1 MRKYEYT
8 RFTHLHN
15 DLSAVK
21 AAPGAGAGEHLPQ
34 QHAERVDL
42 RSGEGGRCNPEG
54 AIKSRERTAWDMGQV
69 SIYGESYNY
78 REEGRR
84 LTMLSYDMRS

>member
-54 AIKSRERTAWDMGQV
+54 AIKFR
-69 SIYGESYNY
+69 ESYNY